1 MKSSL
6 KNMVV
11 VLFSITLIASLC
23 VGLVNKITFE
33 PIEKAKA
40 ENIQKA
46 LKNVLPEFD
55 ASEEEAMTVDE
66 LPVIVHTAKQGEQ
79 VVGYA
84 VETMTTKGFSG
95 VFRLMVG
102 FRASGEVYNINV
114 LEHSETP
121 GLGSKMGDESNSLL
135 VSFKD
140 KNPANM
146 KQPLAVVKD
155 GGDVQALTAATISSR
170 AYVDAVVRAYNAVQQ
185 IKGGA
190 NVATGAT
197 SNSTE
202 WSEGEP
208 AAEQATAEE
217 AAETVNEETQKGED
231 NE

>member
-55 ASEEEAMTVDE
+55 ASEEKAMTVDE

-95 VFRLMVG
+95 EFRLMVG

-121 GLGSKMGDESNSLL
+121 GLGSKMGDEDNSLL

-190 NVATGAT
+190 NVAMGAT

-208 AAEQATAEE
+208 AAEQAAAEE

>member
-55 ASEEEAMTVDE
+55 ASEEKAMTVDE

-121 GLGSKMGDESNSLL
+121 GLGSKMGDEDNSLL

-190 NVATGAT
+190 NVAMGAT

-208 AAEQATAEE
+208 AAEQAAAEE

>member
-11 VLFSITLIASLC
+11 VLFSITMIASLC

-40 ENIQKA
+40 ENIQTA
-46 LKNVLPEFD
+46 LKNVLPEFE

-66 LPVIVHTAKQGEQ
+66 LPVILHTAKVGDQ

-121 GLGSKMGDESNSLL
+121 GLGSKMGDEGNSLL
-135 VSFKD
+135 ASFKD

-170 AYVDAVVRAYNAVQQ
+170 AYVDAVVRAFNAVQQ

-197 SNSTE
+197 SNSAE
-202 WSEGEP
+202 WTEGEQP
-208 AAEQATAEE
+208 AAEAT
-217 AAETVNEETQKGED
+217 ETVNEETQKGED

>member
-55 ASEEEAMTVDE
+55 ASEEKAMTVDE

-121 GLGSKMGDESNSLL
+121 GLGSKMGDEDNSLL

>member
-40 ENIQKA
+40 ENIQTA
-46 LKNVLPEFD
+46 LKNVLPEFE
-55 ASEEEAMTVDE
+55 ASESEAMTVDE
-66 LPVIVHTAKQGEQ
+66 LPVIVHTAKLGDQ

-121 GLGSKMGDESNSLL
+121 GLGSKMGDEGNSLL
-135 VSFKD
+135 TSFKD

-146 KQPLAVVKD
+146 KQPLAVTKD

-202 WSEGEP
+202 WTESEQP
-208 AAEQATAEE
+208 AAEAT
-217 AAETVNEETQKGED
+217 ETVNEETQKGED

>member
-55 ASEEEAMTVDE
+55 ASEEKAMTVDE

-121 GLGSKMGDESNSLL
+121 GLGSKMSDEGNSLL

>member
-11 VLFSITLIASLC
+11 VLTGITFVASLC

-46 LKNVLPEFD
+46 LKNVLPEFE
-55 ASEEEAMTVDE
+55 ASASEAMTVDE
-66 LPVIVHTAKQGEQ
+66 LPVIVHTAKVGDQI
-79 VVGYA
+79 VGYA

-121 GLGSKMGDESNSLL
+121 GLGSKMGDEGNSLL
-135 VSFKD
+135 TSFKD
-140 KNPANM
+140 KNLANM
-146 KQPLAVVKD
+146 KQPLAVTKD

-185 IKGGA
+185 VKGGA
-190 NVATGAT
+190 NVVTGAT
-197 SNSTE
+197 STN
-202 WSEGEP
+202 WSEGEQTEN
-208 AAEQATAEE
+208 AE

>member
-55 ASEEEAMTVDE
+55 ASEEKAMTVDE

-190 NVATGAT
+190 NVATSAT
-197 SNSTE
+197 SNSTK

>member
-11 VLFSITLIASLC
+11 VLFCITLIASLC

-40 ENIQKA
+40 ENIQTA
-46 LKNVLPEFD
+46 LKNVLPEFEV
-55 ASEEEAMTVDE
+55 SESEAMTVDE
-66 LPVIVHTAKQGEQ
+66 LPVIVHTAKVGEQ

-121 GLGSKMGDESNSLL
+121 GLGSKMGDEGNSLL
-135 VSFKD
+135 TSFKD

-202 WSEGEP
+202 WTEGEQP
-208 AAEQATAEE
+208 AAEE
-217 AAETVNEETQKGED
+217 AETVNEETQKGED

>member
-55 ASEEEAMTVDE
+55 ASEEKAMTVDE

-121 GLGSKMGDESNSLL
+121 GLGSKMGDEGNSLL

-190 NVATGAT
+190 NVVTGAT

-217 AAETVNEETQKGED
+217 TAETVNEETQKGED

>member
-121 GLGSKMGDESNSLL
+121 GLGSKMGDEDNSLL

>member
-55 ASEEEAMTVDE
+55 ASEEKAMTVDE
-66 LPVIVHTAKQGEQ
+66 LPVTVHTAKQGEQ

-121 GLGSKMGDESNSLL
+121 GLGSKMGDEGNSLL

-190 NVATGAT
+190 NVVTGAT

>member
-66 LPVIVHTAKQGEQ
+66 LPVKVHTAKQGEQ

-95 VFRLMVG
+95 EFRLMVG

-121 GLGSKMGDESNSLL
+121 GLGSKMGDEDNSLL

>member
-6 KNMVV
+6 INMVV

-40 ENIQKA
+40 ENIQTA
-46 LKNVLPEFD
+46 LKNVLPEFE
-55 ASEEEAMTVDE
+55 ASESEAMTVDE
-66 LPVIVHTAKQGEQ
+66 LPVIVHTAKAGDQ

-121 GLGSKMGDESNSLL
+121 GLGSKMGDEGNSLL
-135 VSFKD
+135 TSFKD

-146 KQPLAVVKD
+146 KQPLAVTKD

-197 SNSTE
+197 SNSAE
-202 WSEGEP
+202 WTEGEQP
-208 AAEQATAEE
+208 AAEAT
-217 AAETVNEETQKGED
+217 ETVNEETQKGED

>member
-121 GLGSKMGDESNSLL
+121 GLGSKMSDEGNSLL

-190 NVATGAT
+190 NVVTGAT